1 MNKIYKLNILLLIL
15 TTIICLPSCSPGEKK
30 NNISIV
36 YPNWAEGIAIS
47 NMAKKILEKQ
57 GYNITLMNADIAPLF
72 ASLSNGKADVF
83 LDAWVPV
90 THQDYL
96 NQYGK
101 NLETLGEIYD
111 SARVGFVVPDYVN
124 INSIEELNANKN
136 KFSGEI
142 IGIDVGA
149 GIMKSAEKAIQEY
162 GLDFH
167 LKPSSGPA
175 MTALLK
181 KAIENKQWI
190 IITGWSPHWMFSD
203 FRLKF
208 LNDPKNTFGK
218 TETIESIATKG
229 FSQKQPFAAEL
240 LKNIK
245 LDTKQLA
252 SLISKFNKIQD
263 EGEAAES
270 WISENQELINSW
282 LPTSSPE
289 ISEPNKKMNQSVK

>member
-1 MNKIYKLNILLLIL
+1 
-15 TTIICLPSCSPGEKK
+15 
-30 NNISIV
+30 
-36 YPNWAEGIAIS
+36 
-47 NMAKKILEKQ
+47 
-57 GYNITLMNADIAPLF
+57 
-72 ASLSNGKADVF
+72 
-83 LDAWVPV
+83 
-90 THQDYL
+90 
-96 NQYGK
+96 
-101 NLETLGEIYD
+101 
-111 SARVGFVVPDYVN
+111 
-124 INSIEELNANKN
+124 
-136 KFSGEI
+136 
-142 IGIDVGA
+142 
-149 GIMKSAEKAIQEY
+149 
-162 GLDFH
+162 
-167 LKPSSGPA
+167 
-175 MTALLK
+175 
-181 KAIENKQWI
+181 
-190 IITGWSPHWMFSD
+190 MFSD

-289 ISEPNKKMNQSVK
+289 ISEHNKKMNKSVK